1 MQPSLVFQIAAQELS
16 DNRVITLSMAG
27 RKLDKK
33 VSGAVSGGCN
43 VKFLPLGSEEISAL
57 GVAVTESSPT
67 GEDFRVKLGEMLWL
81 LGTAVPQ
88 FPCCHYS
95 SSHISRWEDSVCIS
109 MSQRQQIYCL
119 SGSCLDLPPDR
130 AGSFDDP

>member
-1 MQPSLVFQIAAQELS
+1 
-16 DNRVITLSMAG
+16 MAG

-43 VKFLPLGSEEISAL
+43 VKLLSSDLKNPAL

-67 GEDFRVKLGEMLWL
+67 GESIRVKLGETRWL

-88 FPCCHYS
+88 FPHCHSIS
-95 SSHISRWEDSVCIS
+95 SFITRLEMEGFCVAWELCIT
-109 MSQRQQIYCL
+109 MSQGQQIHCFSGTCL
-119 SGSCLDLPPDR
+119 ESPPDR
-130 AGSFDDP
+130 AGSFDAP